1 MNNKEE
7 EVISLIN
14 NVQDIL
20 NKVLDCKN
28 MEQALRK
35 FHLRNSSSFV
45 AWNQC

>member
-20 NKVLDCKN
+20 NTVLDCKN

>member
-1 MNNKEE
+1 MKNKKE

-28 MEQALRK
+28 MV
-35 FHLRNSSSFV
+35 FSFILKS
-45 AWNQC
+45 